1 MDKRQVS
8 LDESLDYD
16 RGFVLWRTGALLLT
30 WINFNPNMDK

>member
-16 RGFVLWRTGALLLT
+16 RGSVLWRPGAPFT
-30 WINFNPNMDK
+30 NMDQL